1 MNYRLSF
8 LNTLSETKICNLHP
22 MARLG
27 VPQGPKSHYYTSLA
41 IYSYGYDAD
50 TLGASSQVGPG
61 RRENVSAPFS
71 YPHPRYLFIY
81 FCIFQASEGSRETS
95 VCGRGARVTRDGR
108 KIDLALA
115 RLKNAEK

>member
-27 VPQGPKSHYYTSLA
+27 VPQGPKSLYYTSLA
-41 IYSYGYDAD
+41 IYSHGYDAD

-71 YPHPRYLFIY
+71 SPHPRYLFVF